1 MLIKE
6 SHADVQCNVGGK
18 ETTMSEFPFLVP
30 SCQGAFTTPYTC
42 QAKTDMTTGIFL
54 FHPTIS
60 GYPNA

>member
-1 MLIKE
+1 
-6 SHADVQCNVGGK
+6 VQCNVGGK